1 MTNPTL
7 DEFIEQVED
16 IGIPENTW
24 LQHPQLEIY
33 VRSSYR
39 YFVTEGISVFKTP
52 RRKTFELGNIIAK
65 ISNKEYFIDFIH
77 ELMRKLEKTNYE
89 VLFIENVLTQ
99 RFANF
104 FINLGFTE
112 HRQAQIDNPYPYPK
126 SFYKEITHD

>member
-7 DEFIEQVED
+7 NEFLEQVED
-16 IGIPENTW
+16 IGIPQNTY
-24 LQHPQLEIY
+24 LKHPQLSIY

-39 YFVTEGISVFKTP
+39 YFVIDETPIFKTP
-52 RRKTFELGNIIAK
+52 QRKTFELANITAK
-65 ISNKEYFIDFIH
+65 IQGKGYFTDFLH
-77 ELMRKLEKTNYE
+77 TLMRELRKTDYDI
-89 VLFIENVLTQ
+89 LYIENVIEE

-112 HRQAQIDNPYPYPK
+112 YVTAIYFSYPK

>member
-1 MTNPTL
+1 
-7 DEFIEQVED
+7 
-16 IGIPENTW
+16 
-24 LQHPQLEIY
+24 
-33 VRSSYR
+33 
-39 YFVTEGISVFKTP
+39 
-52 RRKTFELGNIIAK
+52 
-65 ISNKEYFIDFIH
+65 
-77 ELMRKLEKTNYE
+77 MRKLEKTNYE